1 MTIATTTITTLDA
14 PANQEA
20 DTRADTVDQPQSY
33 RVDLVEQLEDE
44 FGNPLG
50 AALLSDA
57 DFQTDNLVSAK
68 AFVDQFNG
76 QELDENAG
84 LWAIA
89 RPVTESD
96 ELPSNLLPAS
106 DEEFCDHLV
115 VLVKPLCDSQGR
127 TIRFAS
133 LEVKWQV
140 SEKTARRMAK
150 RWNKKE
156 REAAATPQGG
166 TGQYAIVI
174 PAPTIPSSE

>member
-20 DTRADTVDQPQSY
+20 DTRNHSVNKPQRYRVEIVDQLQ
-33 RVDLVEQLEDE
+33 DG
-44 FGNPLG
+44 FGKPLG

-57 DFQTDNLVSAK
+57 DFQTDDLVSAN

-76 QELDENAG
+76 QELSEDAG
-84 LWAIA
+84 LWAVV
-89 RPVTESD
+89 RPATSD
-96 ELPSNLLPAS
+96 CNPVDNLLPEPGS
-106 DEEFCDHLV
+106 TGTHQVILV
-115 VLVKPLCDSQGR
+115 EPLCDSQGR
-127 TIRFAS
+127 AIRFAS

-174 PAPTIPSSE
+174 PASSVSTSE